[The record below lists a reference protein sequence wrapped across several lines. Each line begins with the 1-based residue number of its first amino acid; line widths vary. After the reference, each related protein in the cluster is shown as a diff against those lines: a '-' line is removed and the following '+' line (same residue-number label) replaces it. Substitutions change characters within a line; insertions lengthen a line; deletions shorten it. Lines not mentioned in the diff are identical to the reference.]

1 MVGIYYIICLYTCA
15 YVFYEATY
23 DVYIHTLCICI
34 VCMYMY
40 IYVGMY
46 IGMQCSHVCTMYVCK
61 VYPMSQPSV
70 PDVASG

>member
-1 MVGIYYIICLYTCA
+1 MILFVCIHVHTYFMRLPMMCIYIHCVSAYCLL
-15 YVFYEATY
+15 
-23 DVYIHTLCICI
+23 VYIH
-34 VCMYMY
+34 VCM
-40 IYVGMY
+40 YVGMY